1 MDVSVETGKE
11 AMSNISAALN
21 VAEMCFYR
29 SGSHRIM
36 CGCDF
41 FQLQQRLTV
50 SYDSPAPAF
59 WQYSVHLFLQ
69 AGAPAQTLSSSKCL
83 VRGSL
88 PDEIGRR
95 GQAAHRVPAVAGAE
109 KQCECKPQ
117 APTTLWGGCTRQP
130 GLSPGGLDMGTWL
143 WHSED
148 ELVRG
153 TWAFQV

>member
-69 AGAPAQTLSSSKCL
+69 AGASAQTLPSSKCL

-95 GQAAHRVPAVAGAE
+95 GQAAHRPCSSWGREAVRV
-109 KQCECKPQ
+109 Q
-117 APTTLWGGCTRQP
+117 AP
-130 GLSPGGLDMGTWL
+130 GTHHTVGRL
-143 WHSED
+143 HPAARAEP
-148 ELVRG
+148 RG
-153 TWAFQV
+153 FGHGHLALALRG